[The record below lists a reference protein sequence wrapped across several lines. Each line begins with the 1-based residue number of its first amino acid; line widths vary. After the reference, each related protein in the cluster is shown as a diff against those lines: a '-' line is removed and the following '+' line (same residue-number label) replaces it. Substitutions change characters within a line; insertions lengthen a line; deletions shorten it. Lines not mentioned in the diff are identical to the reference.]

1 MVALRIAEQK
11 TFTAGLFLG
20 ELFDGFLVREANI
33 VTFNSFTVDGRVRQG
48 YYSDEELEEKRIEE
62 FSSWAF

>member
-33 VTFNSFTVDGRVRQG
+33 VTFRRR
-48 YYSDEELEEKRIEE
+48 KRG
-62 FSSWAF
+62 SGS